1 MGRIRGYWV
10 LVIRHPSFVIILK
23 RDLLKLKYYLLLL
36 ALALGVFVY
45 AGLRGQRYIGSD
57 SSKWTPSGQQRYHK

>member
-1 MGRIRGYWV
+1 
-10 LVIRHPSFVIILK
+10 LK
-23 RDLLKLKYYLLLL
+23 RDLLKLKYYLLFL

-45 AGLRGQRYIGSD
+45 AGLTGRRYIGSD